1 MNKENN
7 RMRALSGIWYAAE
20 KIDDV
25 LDFVT
30 MREKQKIRNIAKEFF
45 RIEGRIFKQVKT
57 DADMAQVVLI
67 NNDTIDRVVDLLYD
81 GDKEKIEKLLD
92 LIESPYAVEIKKGG
106 IQPPKRKVQKYY
118 ATKSKA

>member
-1 MNKENN
+1 MLLK
-7 RMRALSGIWYAAE
+7 

-106 IQPPKRKVQKYY
+106 I
-118 ATKSKA
+118 